1 MLLILLGLTILNG
14 LFAMSEMALVSAR
27 KARLQKYI
35 DEGDRSAIEAARLSE
50 DPALFLSTIQVGLT
64 SIAIVNGII
73 GEKALAEPVAQW
85 LQQHLSLP
93 ESTVHGLSTFLVV
106 AFVTYLTIVI
116 GELVPKRL
124 GQLNPEGLAR
134 IVARPINWLSLIS
147 HPVVVFLTA
156 STSFILRLM
165 GVRDTKG
172 PSVTPEEIHALLVEG
187 SESGV
192 IDEQEHQMVRNVF
205 RLDDRK
211 IASLMVPRMD
221 VTWLSVNDPPEVTL
235 DKIATS
241 QYSRF
246 PVCRDSINDVMG
258 LVMAKTVLTQAL
270 TGQTI
275 DLEAIMQP
283 PLYVPESLNG
293 MELLNALRGSPTE
306 MALVV
311 DEYGDIQGIV
321 TVQDVLEAIT
331 GEFSPPNQE
340 DGWAIQRGDGSWLLD
355 GLIPNDDLRDRLGI
369 KQLPEED
376 RGAYN
381 TLSGMMMLQLGRI
394 PQTTD
399 VIEWDGWRF
408 EIVDMD
414 GKRIDK
420 VLASLL
426 PVDLMGTPEDDP
438 AG

>member
-64 SIAIVNGII
+64 SIAIINGII
-73 GEKALAEPVAQW
+73 GEKALAEPVSQW

-321 TVQDVLEAIT
+321 TITDIMDAVLGRLQAGEGEGDEALVVEREDGSLLVDGGLHIDELRELT
-331 GEFSPPNQE
+331 GERLADAE
-340 DGWAIQRGDGSWLLD
+340 EHDYHTAA
-355 GLIPNDDLRDRLGI
+355 GLVI
-369 KQLPEED
+369 
-376 RGAYN
+376 AHF
-381 TLSGMMMLQLGRI
+381 GRI
-394 PQTTD
+394 PHVGEHFRIGLWRVEVVD
-399 VIEWDGWRF
+399 LDGP
-408 EIVDMD
+408 
-414 GKRIDK
+414 RIDK
-420 VLASLL
+420 LL
-426 PVDLMGTPEDDP
+426 LQRSPDAMDGDDGT
-438 AG
+438 G

>member
-1 MLLILLGLTILNG
+1 
-14 LFAMSEMALVSAR
+14 
-27 KARLQKYI
+27 
-35 DEGDRSAIEAARLSE
+35 
-50 DPALFLSTIQVGLT
+50 
-64 SIAIVNGII
+64 
-73 GEKALAEPVAQW
+73 
-85 LQQHLSLP
+85 
-93 ESTVHGLSTFLVV
+93 
-106 AFVTYLTIVI
+106 
-116 GELVPKRL
+116 
-124 GQLNPEGLAR
+124 
-134 IVARPINWLSLIS
+134 
-147 HPVVVFLTA
+147 
-156 STSFILRLM
+156 
-165 GVRDTKG
+165 
-172 PSVTPEEIHALLVEG
+172 
-187 SESGV
+187 
-192 IDEQEHQMVRNVF
+192 MVRNVF